1 MNSPNDPQ
9 RFLPGD
15 GCAWEKPG
23 PGVRRQIL
31 GHDDQL
37 MMVRVQFEKDAVGY
51 VHTHPHRQVTYIE
64 SGSFEVMIGDEKQ
77 VLKGGDC
84 YFIPPD
90 IPHGVVALELSSLLD
105 IFTPAREDFLAR
117 KG

>member
-1 MNSPNDPQ
+1 
-9 RFLPGD
+9 
-15 GCAWEKPG
+15 
-23 PGVRRQIL
+23 
-31 GHDDQL
+31 
-37 MMVRVQFEKDAVGY
+37 
-51 VHTHPHRQVTYIE
+51 
-64 SGSFEVMIGDEKQ
+64 MIGDEKQ

-90 IPHGVVALELSSLLD
+90 IPHGVVALEPSSLLD